1 MTAGCGLN
9 FPAEPLT
16 EHVVIKIGFFLR
28 DCGREFKYL
37 VIYFFKIICPL
48 QTVVIDLCKVKKL
61 PAYGSALTVCAVYA
75 AQDIQ
80 DFRIFPAQI
89 DNSINVNAGSAAGS
103 VLLSI

>member
-1 MTAGCGLN
+1 MTTGCGLN